1 MDDIRKALLER
12 TYTIWGLVLIAWALY
27 RVYVHQPEWV
37 DELVIKPLIFLGPT
51 LYYVLTREKR
61 SLASIGLSGEK
72 FFRNVYLGLGF
83 GMLFAIE
90 GVVANAIKY
99 GKFSFAPIITVTGA
113 SLLLYVVL
121 SVVTAFS
128 EEVFVRGFLYT
139 RLKEG
144 YQSELKAMLVSTA
157 MYFLLLVP
165 IIFTVSKLSGVTL
178 LIFVMTNLI
187 MSLANTMIFNETK
200 TVTVPVL
207 IHAFWNMAV
216 ALYL

>member
-1 MDDIRKALLER
+1 MDPLRKLGLER
-12 TYTIWGLVLIAWALY
+12 TFTIWGLVLIVWALY
-27 RVYVHQPEWV
+27 RVYVRQPEWV
-37 DELVIKPLIFLGPT
+37 DELVVKPLVFLGPV
-51 LYYVLTREKR
+51 LFYVLIKEKR
-61 SLASIGLSGEK
+61 TLSSIGLAGGR
-72 FFRNVYLGLGF
+72 FFRDVYLGIGF

-90 GVVANAIKY
+90 GVVANAVKY
-99 GKFSFAPIITVTGA
+99 GKFSFAPIITVTGT

-121 SVVTAFS
+121 SVATAFS
-128 EEVFVRGFLYT
+128 EEVFARGYLYT

-144 YQSELKAMLVSTA
+144 YGSEIKAMLVSTA

-165 IIFTVSKLSGVTL
+165 IMFTMSKLSGVTL

-200 TVTVPVL
+200 TVTVPIL